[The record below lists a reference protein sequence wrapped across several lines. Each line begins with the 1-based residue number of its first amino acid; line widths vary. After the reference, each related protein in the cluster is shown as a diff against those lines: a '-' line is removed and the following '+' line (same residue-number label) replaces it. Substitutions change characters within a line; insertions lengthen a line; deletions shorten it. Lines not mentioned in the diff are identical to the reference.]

1 MKINSMKV
9 FIRFASVESST
20 AGDKLSLLFP
30 SKPKIKL
37 SLIVLFFDREK
48 SWKVSDKKAQ

>member
-20 AGDKLSLLFP
+20 AADKISLLFP